1 MATGSRHI
9 LLTCLSSPPLPHPD
23 IPGSSP
29 ETLPLSTKRFERFVC
44 AGCET
49 ATEPGR
55 VTDPVSEDVC
65 FELLPAPRVWES
77 LQNSH
82 IFCWLLDNLEMQ
94 PVGNACMANTC
105 QTEYG

>member
-1 MATGSRHI
+1 MVTQKGGLRVRGSLEPNMATGSRHI

-65 FELLPAPRVWES
+65 F
-77 LQNSH
+77 
-82 IFCWLLDNLEMQ
+82 
-94 PVGNACMANTC
+94 
-105 QTEYG
+105 